1 MSSWSLRGASTLA
14 MWDEGVACKGQSEGD
29 TSLQRAKGEGREE
42 AVCMKQE
49 GERPMLP
56 GV

>member
-1 MSSWSLRGASTLA
+1 MA